1 MDSFLAAYIL
11 TTLVRLHSHFIQI
24 FMKTLLW
31 GWSLAGLILFNILAN
46 GEMSFDKM
54 DMFNDFNGTNA
65 NVLMVGLTLV
75 QAAAAKGAGNN
86 FFPIHF
92 D

>member
-1 MDSFLAAYIL
+1 MNAIL
-11 TTLVRLHSHFIQI
+11 WS
-24 FMKTLLW
+24 
-31 GWSLAGLILFNILAN
+31 WSLAGLILFSNLAN
-46 GEMSFDKM
+46 GVMGFDEMDSL
-54 DMFNDFNGTNA
+54 FNDYNGTNEVNA

-86 FFPIHF
+86 LLPIYF